1 MVGHGMSVNNG
12 QYSWSE
18 PFKMVLG
25 PSVRRIVDLSDLSK
39 TLSVI
44 PTGQSGNPLSTH
56 FGDQS
61 ELWLNG
67 QYRVFYQDESL
78 IDRSDVQTMRLIPV
92 E

>member
-1 MVGHGMSVNNG
+1 
-12 QYSWSE
+12 
-18 PFKMVLG
+18 MVLG